1 MARIHGISGS
11 TRYLLNGIRQIHGK
25 RLESLTDIT
34 EFLDNYQE
42 ILAESEQVEAKRQDE
57 IILALENRETELNQQ
72 LEADIKKRTEEVLT
86 RIIKIHEKIEASES
100 FFAILVYLI
109 WFWGANWVSS
119 YRIHLPFIGAKR
131 NIWRHKKR
139 TEKTIADKTQAIR
152 SAGKDIIESQKF
164 LSRND
169 LFLTGAKGEQQ
180 VIEVLSRLPDEYH
193 ILNGVNLHFFDPIY
207 WWKRK
212 DKIRYFQIDPIVIG
226 PTGLFLVGSKDW
238 KGADI
243 QIKTGDLKRQVRLA
257 NHALWVYM
265 KDEYRF
271 YERNPKI
278 RCVIVSL
285 QGTHADLK
293 IDRDIDVIALD
304 RLPEYITAR
313 ENTLSEMNI
322 DRLVYLIPFR
332 KTH

>member
-11 TRYLLNGIRQIHGK
+11 TRYLLNGTRPIHGT
-25 RLESLTDIT
+25 RLATLNDIT

-42 ILAESEQVEAKRQDE
+42 ILAEAEKVEAKRQDE
-57 IILALENRETELNQQ
+57 IILALENRETELHQQ
-72 LEADIKKRTEEVLT
+72 LEEDTDKRKREVLT
-86 RIIKIHEKIEASES
+86 RIIKIHDRIEASES

-119 YRIHLPFIGAKR
+119 YRIHLPFIGAKW
-131 NIWRHKKR
+131 NIRRHKKR
-139 TEKTIADKTQAIR
+139 KEKTIADKTQTIK
-152 SAGKDIIESQKF
+152 SACKDIIETQQF

-169 LFLTGAKGEQQ
+169 LFLIGAKGEQQ
-180 VIEVLSRLPDEYH
+180 VIDVLSQLPDGYH
-193 ILNGVNLHFFDPIY
+193 ILSGVNLHFFDPIY

-285 QGTHADLK
+285 QGSHADLK
-293 IDRDIDVIALD
+293 IDTDIDVIALD
-304 RLPEYITAR
+304 RLPEYVTAR
-313 ENTLSEMNI
+313 DSTLSEMNI
-322 DRLVYLIPFR
+322 DRLVYLLPFR
-332 KTH
+332 KT

>member
-1 MARIHGISGS
+1 MARTHGISGS
-11 TRYLLNGIRQIHGK
+11 TRYLLNGTRQIHGK
-25 RLESLTDIT
+25 RLASLSDIT
-34 EFLDNYQE
+34 QFLDNYQE
-42 ILAESEQVEAKRQDE
+42 ILTESERVEAKRQDE
-57 IILALENRETELNQQ
+57 IILALENRETELNQL
-72 LEADIKKRTEEVLT
+72 LESDIKKRTEEVLT
-86 RIIKIHEKIEASES
+86 RIIKIHDRIEATES

-119 YRIHLPFIGAKR
+119 YRIHLPFIGAKW
-131 NIWRHKKR
+131 NIRRHKKR
-139 TEKTIADKTQAIR
+139 KEKTIADKSRTIK
-152 SAGKDIIESQKF
+152 SACKDIIETQQF

-169 LFLTGAKGEQQ
+169 LFLIGAKGEQQ
-180 VIEVLSRLPDEYH
+180 VIDVLSQLPDEYH
-193 ILNGVNLHFFDPIY
+193 ILSGVNLHFFDPIY

-285 QGTHADLK
+285 QGSHADLK
-293 IDRDIDVIALD
+293 IDTDIDVIALD
-304 RLPEYITAR
+304 RLPEYVTAR
-313 ENTLSEMNI
+313 ESTLSEMNI
-322 DRLVYLIPFR
+322 DRLVYLLPFR
-332 KTH
+332 KT

>member
-11 TRYLLNGIRQIHGK
+11 TRYLLNGTRPIHGK
-25 RLESLTDIT
+25 RLASLTDIT
-34 EFLDNYQE
+34 QFLDNYQE
-42 ILAESEQVEAKRQDE
+42 ILAEAELVEAKRQDE

-72 LEADIKKRTEEVLT
+72 LEADIKKRTEDVLT
-86 RIIKIHEKIEASES
+86 RIIEIHDKIEASES
-100 FFAILVYLI
+100 FFTILVYLI
-109 WFWGANWVSS
+109 QFWGANWISS
-119 YRIHLPFIGAKR
+119 YRIHLPFIGAKW
-131 NIWRHKKR
+131 NIRRHKKHK
-139 TEKTIADKTQAIR
+139 EKTIAAKPQAIR
-152 SAGKDIIESQKF
+152 SACKDIIESQQF
-164 LSRND
+164 LTRNN
-169 LFLTGAKGEQQ
+169 LFLIGAKGEHQ
-180 VIEVLSRLPDEYH
+180 VIDVLSRLPDEYH

-257 NHALWVYM
+257 NHALWVHM

-285 QGTHADLK
+285 QGSHADLK
-293 IDRDIDVIALD
+293 IDTDIDVIALD
-304 RLPEYITAR
+304 RLPEYVTAR
-313 ENTLSEMNI
+313 ESTLSAMNI
-322 DRLVYLIPFR
+322 DRLIYLIPFR
-332 KTH
+332 EAH

>member
-11 TRYLLNGIRQIHGK
+11 TRYLLNGTRQIHGK
-25 RLESLTDIT
+25 RLATLKDIT

-42 ILAESEQVEAKRQDE
+42 ILAEAEMVEAKRQDE
-57 IILALENRETELNQQ
+57 IILALENRETALDQQ
-72 LEADIKKRTEEVLT
+72 LESDIKKRTEEVLT
-86 RIIKIHEKIEASES
+86 RIIKIHEKIEATES
-100 FFAILVYLI
+100 FFAILMYLI
-109 WFWGANWVSS
+109 QFWGANWVSS
-119 YRIHLPFIGAKR
+119 YRIRLPFIRAKW
-131 NIWRHKKR
+131 NIRRHKKR
-139 TEKTIADKTQAIR
+139 KEKAIADKPRAIR
-152 SAGKDIIESQKF
+152 SACKDIIESQQF
-164 LSRND
+164 LSRNN

-180 VIEVLSRLPDEYH
+180 VIDVLSKLPDEYH
-193 ILNGVNLHFFDPIY
+193 ILNGVNLHFFDPMY

-271 YERNPKI
+271 YEKNPKI

-285 QGTHADLK
+285 QGSHADLK
-293 IDRDIDVIALD
+293 IDTDIDVIAVEK
-304 RLPEYITAR
+304 LPEYVTAR
-313 ENTLSEMNI
+313 ESTLSAMNVE
-322 DRLVYLIPFR
+322 RLTYLIPFR